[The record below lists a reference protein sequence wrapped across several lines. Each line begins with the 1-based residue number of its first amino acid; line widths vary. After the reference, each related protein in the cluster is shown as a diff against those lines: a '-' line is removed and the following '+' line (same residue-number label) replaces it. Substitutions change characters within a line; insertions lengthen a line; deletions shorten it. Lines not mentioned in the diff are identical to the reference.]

1 MSQPS
6 SDASA
11 PPPEARAIALIA
23 HDLKKPALVEWC
35 GRHLDQLRRFP
46 LIATGTTGGMIQAA
60 YPDLQI
66 ERMKSG
72 PQGGDQQIGARIVE
86 GRVMALVFFVDPLTP
101 MPHDV
106 DVKALTRI
114 ATVYDIPCAQ
124 SAATADCI
132 LGAIRAGLLGGEAP
146 EI

>member
-1 MSQPS
+1 MSQSVSQP
-6 SDASA
+6 A
-11 PPPEARAIALIA
+11 PPHGRAIALVA
-23 HDLKKPALVEWC
+23 HDLKKPALVAWC

-46 LIATGTTGGMIQAA
+46 LIATGTTGGRIQDAF
-60 YPDLQI
+60 PELQI

-86 GRVMALVFFVDPLTP
+86 GRVMALIFFVDPLTP

-124 SAATADCI
+124 SSVTADCI
-132 LGAIRAGLLGGEAP
+132 LYAIRDGHIAVG
-146 EI
+146 